1 MKNILNPCLLSILVQ
16 TLSIMKK
23 KFASVL
29 VLLIIGCQTIP
40 SASVPEADSTPI
52 QILKTSLEI
61 TVRDN
66 LGNVVEGAEVKLFN
80 TKEDYQKEQNLIEGA
95 EITDEKGRVK
105 FVNLDAKEYY
115 VNVEKGDM
123 NNYGAGIKT
132 DELAPKRT
140 NRVTI
145 IIE

>member
-1 MKNILNPCLLSILVQ
+1 MKNILHPCLLSTIVQ

-23 KFASVL
+23 KFAAFL

-40 SASVPEADSTPI
+40 SASVPEADGAPI
-52 QILKTSLEI
+52 QILKTSLEV

-66 LGNVVEGAEVKLFN
+66 LGNVVEGAEVQLFN
-80 TKEDYQKEQNLIEGA
+80 TKEEYQKEENPVGGKMA
-95 EITDEKGRVK
+95 TDDKGRAK
-105 FVNLDAKEYY
+105 FTGLDAKEYY

-132 DELAPKRT
+132 DELVPKRT